1 MTHQA
6 SRRRWARRAVPL
18 AVGALLAGVVPSLAI
33 QNWAYAAAGCGS
45 QPVAN
50 NDDGFIVLG
59 ESAPLHKAPYNTC
72 GVFQTVAANTKI
84 WTWCTIENDYGNT
97 WIWGRIDGTQQQG
110 WMYIEHAKQVEEVPT
125 GNDGWCPGEAP
136 ADPDAIDGADR
147 IVEQAPPADADDALP
162 PADYD
167 PATDVDATVPAVGG
181 AEKGVEPDAD
191 YVAPEGEEDAPDAG
205 TTTLAAAAAALKY
218 GKPIKRSKVVARAKN
233 WYSRNVQYSQSA
245 YAWDV
250 NHGKKFRTD
259 CSGFVSMSWAL
270 TSSRTTRTLDGV
282 SHRINWSS
290 LKPGDM
296 VLRSGHHV
304 QLFEKWANKAHT
316 RFWLYEEGNPSSD
329 MNHYKLYVSTAKNN
343 GYKPWRYNK
352 IRD

>member
-1 MTHQA
+1 VTQEV

-18 AVGALLAGVVPSLAI
+18 AVGAVLAGVVPSLAL
-33 QNWAYAAAGCGS
+33 QSSAYADPGCGS

-50 NDDGFIVLG
+50 NDDGYIVLG
-59 ESAPLHKAPYNTC
+59 EAAPLHKAPYNAC

-97 WIWGRIDGTQQQG
+97 WIWGRIDGTQTQG
-110 WMYIEHAKQVEEVPT
+110 WMYIEHAKEVQEVPT
-125 GNDGWCPGEAP
+125 GNGGWCPGEAP
-136 ADPDAIDGADR
+136 ADPAAIDGTDR
-147 IVEQAPPADADDALP
+147 IVEQTPPADADDALP
-162 PADYD
+162 PADFD
-167 PATDVDATVPAVGG
+167 PATDVDATVPPVGG
-181 AEKGVEPDAD
+181 AEKGTEPAAD
-191 YVAPEGEEDAPDAG
+191 YVAPEGVEDTPEV
-205 TTTLAAAAAALKY
+205 TTLAASIY
-218 GKPIKRSKVVARAKN
+218 GKPIKRSKVIARAKN
-233 WYSRNVQYSQSA
+233 WYSRNVQYSQTA

-270 TSSRTTRTLDGV
+270 TSSRTTRNLDGV

-304 QLFEKWANKAHT
+304 QLFEKWANSAHT
-316 RFWLYEEGNPSSD
+316 RFWLYEEGNPTSD
-329 MNHYKLYVSTAKNN
+329 MNHFKLYVSTAKAN

>member
-1 MTHQA
+1 M
-6 SRRRWARRAVPL
+6 RRVAPL
-18 AVGALLAGVVPSLAI
+18 AVGALLAGAVPSVAV
-33 QNWAYAAAGCGS
+33 QAWASADTPGCGS

-50 NDDGFIVLG
+50 NDDGYIVLG
-59 ESAPLHKAPYNTC
+59 ESAPLHKAPYNAC

-97 WIWGRIDGTQQQG
+97 WIWGRIDGTQTQG
-110 WMYIEHAKQVEEVPT
+110 WMYIEHAKEVQEVPT
-125 GNDGWCPGEAP
+125 KDDGWCPGEGPDA
-136 ADPDAIDGADR
+136 DAIDGTDR
-147 IVEQAPPADADDALP
+147 IVEQAPPPDADDALP
-162 PADYD
+162 PQGYD
-167 PATDVDATVPAVGG
+167 PVADVDATLPPIGG
-181 AEKGVEPDAD
+181 AEKGTEPDAD
-191 YVAPEGEEDAPDAG
+191 YVAPEGEEDAPSV
-205 TTTLAAAAAALKY
+205 TTLAASSVSY
-218 GKPIKRSKVVARAKN
+218 GKPIKRAKVIARAKN
-233 WYSRNVQYSQSA
+233 WYSRNVQYSQTS
-245 YAWDV
+245 YSWDV
-250 NHGKKFRTD
+250 NHGKKFRQD

-316 RFWLYEEGNPSSD
+316 RFWLYEEGNPRSD
-329 MNHYKLYVSTAKNN
+329 MNHFKLSVSTAKAN
-343 GYKPWRYNK
+343 GFKPWRYNK